1 MKARACAVRM
11 SIAVAVMLGSS
22 SLIAIG
28 SNGVAGATSNTKPKV
43 AITSSSVVLSG
54 RTLVAPVTLRCSGAP
69 CAGSVQMT
77 GTVKIKKKM
86 GKRTVTK
93 ATSVVLASTGYKLA
107 KGRSGRFNLALTK
120 TGRSSLAKANAS
132 SPLRATLIA
141 SVKGGATARKSVVVG
156 GGDGSP
162 SSPSV
167 ASIESAICAA
177 EFPNGVSGGD
187 HCGVTNL
194 KVSTVDSNW
203 VFAAVGFYNAQDQP
217 ENNGTEV
224 ILNLSTHQIIS
235 AENGFCGE
243 GTGTPVA
250 GYSSIPANVLA
261 GFGLS
266 PCSSTTTTTVPPATT
281 TTTAPPPQSSPCV
294 FESSWSCEST
304 DPTLTIDS
312 YYSGDAG
319 PGCTFTWS
327 IDWGDGSPAQI
338 VTQNGELMGYYFLAD
353 YTYQSPSDTTTDTV
367 TVSAVSVTGGCN
379 IYTHVGTFTLIA
391 PGQGG

>member
-1 MKARACAVRM
+1 M
-11 SIAVAVMLGSS
+11 SIAVAVVLGSS
-22 SLIAIG
+22 SLVAIG
-28 SNGVAGATSNTKPKV
+28 SNGVAGAASNTKPRV
-43 AITSSSVVLSG
+43 VITSSSVVLAG
-54 RTLVAPVTLRCSGAP
+54 KTLVAPVTLRCSGAA
-69 CAGSVQMT
+69 CSGSVQMT
-77 GTVKIKKKM
+77 GTVKIKKKV
-86 GKRTVTK
+86 GNRTVTK
-93 ATSVVLASTGYKLA
+93 ATSVVLASTAYKLA
-107 KGRSGRFNLALTK
+107 KGRSGTFKLALTK

-177 EFPNGVSGGD
+177 EFPSGVSDGD

-194 KVSTVDSNW
+194 KVSAVDPNW

-250 GYSSIPANVLA
+250 GYSSVPANVLA